1 MTDAATGAGTVLA
14 FDITG
19 DSVGALPRGSQAAG
33 YMTGSGGVPWTNAD
47 WAEFPNAVRIDQ
59 TPVLTQIDE
68 TADVLDIETGA
79 ATNAECAQWFKAAL
93 ANYKSGARPGQ
104 RLPAIYTSLSN
115 VTPLVNTLIADGVQA
130 GPFLWV
136 AHWGIGQASA
146 DAVLAASG
154 GPFPVVGVQ
163 FADGAEMGTS
173 YDWDVFLDS
182 WLASANG
189 PVPPPVPP
197 VPPAPPTPP
206 VPPARRNVE
215 TPVTVDDVFGPLTC
229 KAQQFVDFNG
239 DLRACDGIF
248 GWASRVHMQLHLGVT
263 PDGAIGRQSV
273 LALQARVGA
282 PEDGLW
288 GPVTTGHLQ
297 RALNAGTY

>member
-1 MTDAATGAGTVLA
+1 MTNVLGYDDIGAAAFSMPADAQV
-14 FDITG
+14 
-19 DSVGALPRGSQAAG
+19 AG
-33 YMTGSGGVPWTNAD
+33 YMTGSGDVPWSQAD
-47 WAEFPNAVRIDQ
+47 WNHFSTPPIRIDQ
-59 TPVLTQIDE
+59 SPSLTAIDE
-68 TADVLDIETGA
+68 TADVLDIESGA

-104 RLPAIYTSLSN
+104 RLPCIYTNLAN

-136 AHWGIGQASA
+136 AHWGIGQAAA

-173 YDWDVFLDS
+173 YDWDMWLSS
-182 WLASANG
+182 WLASAVA
-189 PVPPPVPP
+189 PVPPL
-197 VPPAPPTPP
+197 PPAPPAPP
-206 VPPARRNVE
+206 VPPARRNVL

-248 GWASRVHMQLHLGVT
+248 GWASRVHMQLHLGVA
-263 PDGAIGRQSV
+263 PDGIIGREST
-273 LALQARVGA
+273 LALQRRVGA
-282 PEDGLW
+282 PEDGIW
-288 GPVTTGHLQ
+288 GPITTGHLQ
-297 RALNAGTY
+297 HALNTGTY